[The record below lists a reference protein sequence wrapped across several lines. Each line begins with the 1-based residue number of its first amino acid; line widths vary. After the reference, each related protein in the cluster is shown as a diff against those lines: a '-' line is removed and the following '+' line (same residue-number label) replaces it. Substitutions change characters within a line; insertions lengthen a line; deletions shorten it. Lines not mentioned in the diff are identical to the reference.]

1 MPMRRKSSST
11 HLGWL
16 TVLLLAVV
24 VAVNVAGLW
33 DINMARKG
41 LEEEAKRLFRLET
54 ENRARAIQDIVSQSR
69 MDLVFLAG
77 SSAITRLSQKSSPFG
92 SEMNDWDRQGAGAA
106 LLIFLRGHPQILRI
120 SVLVGK
126 NRVLVEAGWRGGV
139 PMVWRPAPDR
149 QAMVEPPPALGR
161 RPHIRGVFALDA
173 HAATT
178 TAQRVV
184 AELDASSLIAP
195 VSHDASPQCLLTDA
209 SDWPLAGG
217 LPESEAGVDDRLT
230 AESSVRA
237 GGWAAPSP
245 WKLTC
250 VGNRA
255 AILGLVEPLSRR
267 YRFTLAVDLGVMVLT
282 VLLGLYSV
290 FQLRRRVRLESKARE
305 EIRVRELE
313 RQLFHSERLATV
325 GRVVAGIAHEINNP
339 LEGMLNY
346 LTLAKEDLERADIA
360 SVRRRLEGV
369 QEGMERVVGTVRQVL
384 AQVDPASAPPNPVDV
399 CDLSR
404 QTVAFVESRRAYRE
418 TNFLVELPDEPL
430 MVLGNSV
437 MLGQVLMNLVL
448 NACEAQPQG
457 GEVWLTADRSD
468 GRIRVGVAD
477 RGPGISPAIQARIF
491 EPFFSTKG
499 STGLGLSVCNTIV
512 AQHGGELEVENRDG
526 GGAVFRVTLP
536 EWTEAGRG

>member
-1 MPMRRKSSST
+1 MQIRRSNT

-16 TVLLLAVV
+16 TILLLSIV
-24 VAVNVAGLW
+24 VAVNGAGLW
-33 DINMARKG
+33 DITMARRG
-41 LEEEAKRLFRLET
+41 LDEEANRLFRLET

-77 SSAITRLSQKSSPFG
+77 SSAITRLGEETHPSG
-92 SEMNDWDRQGAGAA
+92 AGGNDWDRQGAGAA

-139 PMVWRPAPDR
+139 PMVWRPASDR
-149 QAMVEPPPALGR
+149 QVMVQPPPALGR
-161 RPHIRGVFALDA
+161 RPHIRGVFGLGT

-178 TAQRVV
+178 RAQRVV

-195 VSHDASPQCLLTDA
+195 ARSEASPQCLLTDA

-217 LPESEAGVDDRLT
+217 IPESEAVVERLT
-230 AESSVRA
+230 AESLVRA

-250 VGNRA
+250 VGSRA

-267 YRFTLAVDLGVMVLT
+267 YRLTLVVDLGVMALT
-282 VLLGLYSV
+282 LLLGLYSV
-290 FQLRRRVRLESKARE
+290 LQLRRQVRLESQARE
-305 EIRVRELE
+305 ETRVRELE

-346 LTLAKEDLERADIA
+346 LTLAKDDLDRADVS

-369 QEGMERVVGTVRQVL
+369 QEGMERVAGTVRQVL
-384 AQVDPASAPPNPVDV
+384 TQVDPTSAPASPVDV
-399 CDLSR
+399 GDLSR
-404 QTVAFVESRRAYRE
+404 QTTAFVESRRAFRE
-418 TNFLVELPDEPL
+418 TTFDVDLRKGPL
-430 MVLGNSV
+430 MVMGNSV

-457 GEVWLTADRSD
+457 GEVRLTADRSD
-468 GRIRVGVAD
+468 GQIRIEVAD
-477 RGPGISPAIQARIF
+477 RGPGVSPADLNRIF

-499 STGLGLSVCNTIV
+499 STGLGLSVCNSIV
-512 AQHGGELEVENRDG
+512 AQHGGKLEAANRDG
-526 GGAVFRVTLP
+526 GGAVFRITLP
-536 EWTEAGRG
+536 EWTEAAGG